1 MKNLLNYQSS
11 EYDCGPVS
19 IINGIRYL
27 FEREEIYP
35 EMIKFIMLYC
45 MDTYGEAGELCKRG
59 TSCSAVNFMA
69 DWLNHFG
76 ETRNF
81 PIKCE
86 VISGD
91 AVILTPGNKITE
103 ALQQGGAVV
112 LRVYLEVPHYV
123 LLTGINDETV
133 FMFDPF
139 YEEEDDPELDE
150 EYFEEG
156 IFFISDS
163 PKKAN
168 RAVSLSRING
178 TGKDYYEMGEL
189 SERKALIMF
198 NTSL

>member
-1 MKNLLNYQSS
+1 MKNLLNYQTS

-35 EMIKFIMLYC
+35 DMIKFIMLYC

-59 TSCSAVNFMA
+59 TSCAAVNFMA

-86 VISGD
+86 VMSGKE
-91 AVILTPGNKITE
+91 VILTPEGRILN
-103 ALQQGGAVV
+103 ALRQGAAVV
-112 LRVYLEVPHYV
+112 LRLYLEVPHYV
-123 LLTGINDETV
+123 LLTGIENDRV
-133 FMFDPF
+133 LIFDPF
-139 YEEEDDPELDE
+139 YEEEEDPEFDE
-150 EYFEEG
+150 EYREEG
-156 IFFISDS
+156 ITFIYDQ

-168 RAVSLSRING
+168 RAISLSRINKEE
-178 TGKDYYEMGEL
+178 TGYYEMGEL